1 MLLLCYIVVNE
12 SVVVFVG
19 EPVTVREDVRVT
31 INCSNVIQQA
41 RDAGFTNPNIT
52 WYKDGFVLTNA
63 TAPNV
68 VISEDKTLCIITD
81 TLLAVGGQVGND
93 GNYTC
98 EVCAGTSSNCIRP
111 IPPCIAVCGE

>member
-1 MLLLCYIVVNE
+1 M
-12 SVVVFVG
+12 FVG

-31 INCSNVIQQA
+31 IDCRKAIQEA
-41 RDAGFTNPNIT
+41 RDSGITNPNVT
-52 WYKDGFVLTNA
+52 WYKDGVTLSNGSA
-63 TAPNV
+63 LNV

-98 EVCAGTSSNCIRP
+98 EVCPPGSVNNCTIVTD
-111 IPPCIAVCGE
+111 CVAVCGK